1 MCCQGKGQEKACPPG
16 SDLSETLTTLL
27 FQGGHG
33 HRCQRIPL
41 GEPWGWAVGNKDEKS
56 GRGGER
62 SGEARQ
68 GPGESGKKEV
78 SQEMVKIHEGSPA
91 HNPGEGAG
99 GTHGGSAP
107 GRWKAGRERIWGPR
121 LIAPMAVGSPLPE

>member
-16 SDLSETLTTLL
+16 SDLSKTLAVLL

-33 HRCQRIPL
+33 HRRQRIPV
-41 GEPWGWAVGNKDEKS
+41 GEPWGGAVGNRDKKL

-78 SQEMVKIHEGSPA
+78 SQEMVKIHEGPPA
-91 HNPGEGAG
+91 HNHWEGAG
-99 GTHGGSAP
+99 RTHGGSAP
-107 GRWKAGRERIWGPR
+107 GR
-121 LIAPMAVGSPLPE
+121 